1 LIRLRRGLHSK
12 VISKLVGCSTWYFNH
27 TTNIVAQIF
36 SKVNGK
42 EILTGDE
49 LQKRKGST
57 IRESINEIT

>member
-1 LIRLRRGLHSK
+1 
-12 VISKLVGCSTWYFNH
+12 
-27 TTNIVAQIF
+27 VAQIF